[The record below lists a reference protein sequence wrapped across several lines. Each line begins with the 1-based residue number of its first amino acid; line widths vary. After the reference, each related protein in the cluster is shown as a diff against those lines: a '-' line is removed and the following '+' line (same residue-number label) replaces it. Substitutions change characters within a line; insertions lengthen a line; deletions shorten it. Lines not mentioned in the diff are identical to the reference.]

1 MLRLRRYLA
10 GYGKEC
16 VLAPLF
22 KLLEALFQLLV
33 PFVMA
38 TVVDEGIAA
47 DDERH
52 IIICGIALVAMGVI
66 GWVWAVSAQYFC
78 AKIGAGFGR
87 ALRDDLF
94 EHVMALS
101 RADVDELGGST
112 LVTRL
117 TNDTNQVQD
126 GVNLFFRLV
135 LRCPIV
141 VCGTMVAAY
150 LVDGTEGLIFLL
162 IGVVFF
168 LFVWLVMRVAVK
180 GYRSV
185 QGGLDEVLLE
195 TTEQLEG
202 VRVLRAFCR
211 EQRECDDFAKT
222 STELRGRQVRVGDV
236 AGLMNPLT
244 YAAVNLGLVAVLYVG
259 GANIELGGLTQGQL
273 VALVNYMSQMLT
285 DLLRFATLVNSLS
298 KAEACARR
306 INEVFDRRPTMV
318 DGAMDA
324 SQLSPTIEMRD
335 VSFAYP
341 GASAPSLSHVSFAA
355 KAGQKVGVI
364 GGTGSGKST
373 LAALLMR
380 FYDASEGEVLV
391 GGKDVRGLS
400 LKSLHSLVG
409 LVDQAPRLFA
419 GTIESNLRWADADAS
434 DDKLAGCVDA
444 AQASDVVA
452 SKGGLSGE
460 VEQLG
465 RNLSGG
471 QRQRL
476 SIARTLARSPKV
488 LILDDA
494 SSALDLATD
503 AALRHA
509 LASKFPGVT
518 QVVISQRVSAIRSC
532 DLILVLDEGRLV
544 GKGTH
549 EELLKSCEV
558 YREICD
564 SQLEREGAVA

>member
-1 MLRLRRYLA
+1 MLKLARYLS
-10 GYGKEC
+10 GYGREC

-33 PFVMA
+33 PLVMA

-47 DDERH
+47 NDQRH
-52 IIICGIALVAMGVI
+52 IILCGLALVAMGVI
-66 GWVWAVSAQYFC
+66 GWVCAVSAQYFS

-94 EHVMALS
+94 EHVMGLS
-101 RADVDELGGST
+101 RADVDELGSST
-112 LVTRL
+112 LITRL

-150 LVDGTEGLIFLL
+150 FVDGLEGLIFLC
-162 IGVVFF
+162 IGALVFF
-168 LFVWLVMRVAVK
+168 FVWLVMRVAVK
-180 GYRSV
+180 GYRRV
-185 QGGLDEVLLE
+185 QSGLDDVLLK
-195 TTEQLEG
+195 TNEQLEG
-202 VRVLRAFCR
+202 ARVLRAFCR
-211 EQRECDDFAKT
+211 EEHECADFGET
-222 STELRGRQVRVGDV
+222 STELRASQVRVGDV

-244 YAAVNLGLVAVLYVG
+244 YAAVNLGLVVVLYVG
-259 GANIELGGLTQGQL
+259 GVSIDTGILTQGQL

-285 DLLRFATLVNSLS
+285 DLLRFASLINTLS
-298 KAEACARR
+298 KSEACARR
-306 INEVFDRRPTMV
+306 INDVFGRVPTME
-318 DGAMDA
+318 DGELDA
-324 SQLSPTIEMRD
+324 SDLEPSIELRD
-335 VSFAYP
+335 VSFTYP
-341 GASAPSLSHVSFAA
+341 GAGAPSLSHLSFSAA
-355 KAGQKVGVI
+355 PGQKVGVI
-364 GGTGSGKST
+364 GGTGCGKST
-373 LAALLMR
+373 LASLLMR

-391 GGKDVRGLS
+391 GGQDVRKLS
-400 LKSLHSLVG
+400 LKSLHNLVG
-409 LVDQAPRLFA
+409 LVDQSPRLFA
-419 GTIESNLRWADADAS
+419 GTIESNLRWADAEAS
-434 DDKLAGCVDA
+434 EDKLMACVRS
-444 AQASDVVA
+444 AQAADVVA
-452 SKGGLSGE
+452 VKGGLDGE
-460 VEQLG
+460 IEQLG

-488 LILDDA
+488 LVLDDA

-509 LASKFPGVT
+509 LARDFSSAT
-518 QVVISQRVSAIRSC
+518 QVVISQRVSAIRDC
-532 DLILVLDEGRLV
+532 DLILVLDEGKLV
-544 GKGTH
+544 GMGTH
-549 EELLKSCEV
+549 GQLQETCEV

>member
-1 MLRLRRYLA
+1 MLKLARYLK
-10 GYGKEC
+10 GYEKEC

-22 KLLEALFQLLV
+22 KLLEAAFQLFV
-33 PFVMA
+33 PLVMA
-38 TVVDEGIAA
+38 SIVDDGIANNDTA
-47 DDERH
+47 YILR
-52 IIICGIALVAMGVI
+52 CGALLLAMAVV
-66 GWVWAVSAQYFC
+66 GWIWAVSAQYFC
-78 AKIGAGFGR
+78 AKLGAGFGK

-94 EHVMALS
+94 AHVMSLS
-101 RADVDELGGST
+101 RADMDELGPST

-135 LRCPIV
+135 LRCPIAV
-141 VCGTMVAAY
+141 GGSMVAAFY
-150 LVDGTEGLIFLL
+150 VDGMEGLIFLC
-162 IGVVFF
+162 IGVVVCF
-168 LFVWLVMRVAVK
+168 FVWAVMRVAVK

-185 QGGLDEVLLE
+185 QAGLDDVLRV

-202 VRVLRAFCR
+202 VRVLRAFGR
-211 EQRECDDFAKT
+211 EERECEEF
-222 STELRGRQVRVGDV
+222 SELSGGLRARQVRVGDV

-244 YAAVNLGLVAVLYVG
+244 YAAVNLGLVVVLYVG
-259 GANIELGGLTQGQL
+259 GISIDCGDLTQGQL

-285 DLLRFATLVNSLS
+285 DLLRFASLINTLS
-298 KAEACARR
+298 KSEACARR
-306 INEVFDRRPTMV
+306 INEVFAHQPTMV
-318 DGAMDA
+318 DGEGDA
-324 SQLSPTIEMRD
+324 TLLSPSLELRD
-335 VSFAYP
+335 VSFSYP
-341 GASAPSLSHVSFAA
+341 GAGAPSLSHVSFAA
-355 KAGQKVGVI
+355 PAGSTVGVI

-373 LAALLMR
+373 LASLLMR
-380 FYDASEGEVLV
+380 FYDASEGEVIV
-391 GGKDVRGLS
+391 GGRNVRELS
-400 LKSLHSLVG
+400 LKSLHKLVS
-409 LVDQAPRLFA
+409 LVDQRPRLFA
-419 GTIESNLRWADADAS
+419 GTIESNLRWADEGAS
-434 DDKLAGCVDA
+434 EEELERCVRA
-444 AQASDVVA
+444 AQAADVVA

-476 SIARTLARSPKV
+476 SIARTLARGSKV
-488 LILDDA
+488 LVLDDA

-509 LASKFPGVT
+509 LESDFAGVT
-518 QVVISQRVSAIRSC
+518 KVVISQRVSAIRNA

-544 GKGTH
+544 GSGTH
-549 EELLKSCEV
+549 AELLDSCEV